1 MSYLHFFLFLKKVI
15 ATRYLFAFTAV
26 SEWAYCVCNN
36 KRCHHNI
43 LDNVISSWTTIL
55 ILHGDVQESQRVEI
69 CRRPRFL
76 TFEVMLLKHTMIIN
90 LCWPVAWFLLASLN
104 LCQISFGNTRNILRC
119 TNVVGCQQIS
129 GSLAHSLVSL
139 YINKQLFL

>member
-1 MSYLHFFLFLKKVI
+1 MSYLHFFLFFI

-55 ILHGDVQESQRVEI
+55 ILHGDV
-69 CRRPRFL
+69 
-76 TFEVMLLKHTMIIN
+76 
-90 LCWPVAWFLLASLN
+90 
-104 LCQISFGNTRNILRC
+104 
-119 TNVVGCQQIS
+119 
-129 GSLAHSLVSL
+129 
-139 YINKQLFL
+139 